1 MRYIV
6 DGYNVINASD
16 IFTDKTLEGRRNKLF
31 DFILNESFIGG
42 SKNQITIV
50 FDCKTKN
57 PYESAGYSQE
67 SRGGIE
73 IIFSDGKTIA
83 DDIIV
88 QIVDESQKPY
98 EITIITSDKGIWHR
112 TAPSGAKHIKS
123 EDFITKHKTRAIAIE
138 ASDASKKLTNKI
150 NKEFENLWLSKQK

>member
-16 IFTDKTLEGRRNKLF
+16 IFVDKTLEGRRNKLF
-31 DFILNESFIGG
+31 DFILNNSSIGG
-42 SKNQITIV
+42 SKNKITIV

-57 PYESAGYSQE
+57 PYESAGYGKE
-67 SRGGIE
+67 TRGNIE
-73 IIFSDGKTIA
+73 VIFSDGKTIA

-123 EDFITKHKTRAIAIE
+123 EDFIAKHKIRATKIE
-138 ASDASKKLTNKI
+138 ESDSSRYLANKI
-150 NKEFENLWLSKQK
+150 NKEFENLWLSKQR